1 MPLAAVAREFD
12 VSAMT
17 IKRWCDAHTKALAA
31 GDTGAQQAAKTYA
44 GTLPH
49 SEFAAVLQ
57 EARELQDS
65 LPEPP
70 GLDGEPDSE
79 LEALDAITLTRRLLA
94 HTRDMARTA
103 ETNGNITIAQK
114 CNRDAAGLV
123 VTLARLEKLHKSD
136 ADVLRLSKEDIEA
149 AFEGIMQKATALLE
163 RPLLC
168 SACNRQLSVQLAGK
182 GSG

>member
-1 MPLAAVAREFD
+1 
-12 VSAMT
+12 
-17 IKRWCDAHTKALAA
+17 
-31 GDTGAQQAAKTYA
+31 
-44 GTLPH
+44 
-49 SEFAAVLQ
+49 
-57 EARELQDS
+57 
-65 LPEPP
+65 
-70 GLDGEPDSE
+70 
-79 LEALDAITLTRRLLA
+79 
-94 HTRDMARTA
+94 MARTA